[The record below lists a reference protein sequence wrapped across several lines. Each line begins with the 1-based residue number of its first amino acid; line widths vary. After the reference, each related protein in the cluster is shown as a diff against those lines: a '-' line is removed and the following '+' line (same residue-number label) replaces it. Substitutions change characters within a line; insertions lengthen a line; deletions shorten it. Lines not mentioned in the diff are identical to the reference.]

1 MSQQAAVT
9 IVVGWTPDEFGETAL
24 HRAVEEARLRDG
36 RVVVVNATRGDALVD
51 DRYADEDQL
60 AALAAELGAA
70 GVEVDVRR
78 SMGAD
83 VGDQVLAVADDVS
96 ADLVVIG
103 LRRRSP
109 VGKLLMGSVAQ
120 RILLGADC
128 AVLAVKPVGRGGR
141 PPRPNDAAA
150 CQTSAGFSWVQLAT
164 GSWSWSCPSSPPRG
178 PAKVC
183 SGPAGAGM
191 VNLPGTVR
199 PSTPLTPSVE

>member
-1 MSQQAAVT
+1 MNDGASV
-9 IVVGWTPDEFGETAL
+9 IVVGWTPDEFGEVAL
-24 HRAVEEARLRDG
+24 HRGVEEASLRAG

-51 DRYADEDQL
+51 DRFADDEQL
-60 AALAAELGAA
+60 ARLTAELASS

-83 VGDQVLAVADDVS
+83 VGDQVLAVAQDVS

-128 AVLAVKPVGRGGR
+128 AVLAVKP
-141 PPRPNDAAA
+141 
-150 CQTSAGFSWVQLAT
+150 AGQV
-164 GSWSWSCPSSPPRG
+164 
-178 PAKVC
+178 
-183 SGPAGAGM
+183 
-191 VNLPGTVR
+191 
-199 PSTPLTPSVE
+199 

>member
-1 MSQQAAVT
+1 MTT
-9 IVVGWTPDEFGETAL
+9 IRGGLDARRVRRGRVAPRRRGGEAP
-24 HRAVEEARLRDG
+24 RDG

-51 DRYADEDQL
+51 DRFADDEQLGRLTAEL
-60 AALAAELGAA
+60 AAS

-83 VGDQVLAVADDVS
+83 VGDQVLAVAQDVS

-128 AVLAVKPVGRGGR
+128 AVLAVKP
-141 PPRPNDAAA
+141 
-150 CQTSAGFSWVQLAT
+150 AG
-164 GSWSWSCPSSPPRG
+164 
-178 PAKVC
+178 
-183 SGPAGAGM
+183 
-191 VNLPGTVR
+191 
-199 PSTPLTPSVE
+199 